1 MYTKTLPVWKKLA
14 NALVNAAAAEVR
26 RKEAEKRRHHEMF
39 GLEVRARLKV
49 VK

>member
-14 NALVNAAAAEVR
+14 NALVDAAAAEVR
-26 RKEAEKRRHHEMF
+26 LKKAAKRRHHELF
-39 GLEVRARLKV
+39 GLGVRARLKV